1 MQTLQT
7 ERDAAAEEIDK
18 QLQQINEVFSRSFNL
33 RRVGCL
39 HLINVSEPISAI
51 FLSLPPSLKI
61 CVCVCVCVCLFV
73 RVFVCACLPLS
84 LSVHL
89 FLSLFASS
97 IFYYLSNYPS
107 DHFFINLIYLS

>member
-39 HLINVSEPISAI
+39 HLINVSERIRAI
-51 FLSLPPSLKI
+51 FLSLPPSLQI
-61 CVCVCVCVCLFV
+61 CVCACVRAFVCV
-73 RVFVCACLPLS
+73 CLPLS
-84 LSVHL
+84 LSLAPSLSISFRL
-89 FLSLFASS
+89 FYLLLS
-97 IFYYLSNYPS
+97 I
-107 DHFFINLIYLS
+107 